1 MSPSSS
7 SSSSV
12 GQPVLEV
19 RDGGV
24 LLGGRPVLRGIDL
37 TVTAGEVVAILGAN
51 GSGKSTLVR
60 SVLGLVPLRRG
71 SVDLFGTPLASFH
84 DWRRIGFVPQ
94 RTSATAGVPAS
105 VREVVTAGRL
115 AHRRFLQPLRRADRE
130 AVAQAIDAVGLADR
144 ADDGVATLSG
154 GQQQRVLVARA
165 LAGGPELLVLD
176 EPTAGVDVASQHQL
190 AAVLEGLLAR
200 GTTVLLVAHELGP
213 LAPLVARSVVMRDG
227 RVAYDGAPLAS
238 FEDVP
243 RAHDHGH
250 GHGHGHD
257 HGHHHGHRDPHV
269 DYVPAVS
276 APVDSAHNRAHDR
289 AHGRVNQ
296 QTARRS

>member
-1 MSPSSS
+1 MTLLKDTRRTSAPA
-7 SSSSV
+7 V
-12 GQPVLEV
+12 EV

-37 TVTAGEVVAILGAN
+37 TVTAGEVVAVLGAN

-60 SVLGLVPLRRG
+60 SILGLVPLRRG
-71 SVDLFGTPLASFH
+71 AVSLFGTPLSQFR
-84 DWRRIGFVPQ
+84 DWRRVGFVPQ
-94 RTSATAGVPAS
+94 RPSATSGVPAS

-115 AHRRFLQPLRRADRE
+115 AHRGMLQPLRRADRK
-130 AVAQAIDAVGLADR
+130 AVGDAIAAVGLADR
-144 ADDGVATLSG
+144 ADDGVSTLSG

-176 EPTAGVDVASQHQL
+176 EPTAGVDLASQQQL
-190 AAVLEGLLAR
+190 ATVLQELLSR

-213 LAPLVARSVVMRDG
+213 LAPLIGRSVVMRDG

-243 RAHDHGH
+243 RSHTHLHAAG
-250 GHGHGHD
+250 
-257 HGHHHGHRDPHV
+257 RAHV

-276 APVDSAHNRAHDR
+276 APVAGPQGGPLGGTGDR
-289 AHGRVNQ
+289 
-296 QTARRS
+296 S

>member
-1 MSPSSS
+1 MSTPA
-7 SSSSV
+7 
-12 GQPVLEV
+12 GPPPAARPVIDV

-37 TVTAGEVVAILGAN
+37 TVTAGEVVALLGAN

-60 SVLGLVPLRRG
+60 SILGLVPLRRG
-71 SVDLFGTPLASFH
+71 SVALFDTPLASFRG
-84 DWRRIGFVPQ
+84 WRRIGFVPQ

-115 AHRRFLQPLRRADRE
+115 AHRRLLQPLRRADRA
-130 AVAQAIDAVGLADR
+130 AVAEAISAVGLADR
-144 ADDGVATLSG
+144 ADDGVSTLSG

-165 LAGGPELLVLD
+165 LAGAPELLVLD
-176 EPTAGVDVASQHQL
+176 EATAGVDLASQHQL
-190 AAVLEGLLAR
+190 TEVLGALLHR

-213 LAPLVARSVVMRDG
+213 LAPLVGRSVVMRDG

-243 RAHDHGH
+243 PAHPHRHGH
-250 GHGHGHD
+250 GHGGR
-257 HGHHHGHRDPHV
+257 GTPV
-269 DYVPAVS
+269 DYVPAVA
-276 APVDSAHNRAHDR
+276 APVDRPHRGTHER
-289 AHGRVNQ
+289 PGRHG
-296 QTARRS
+296 